1 MLPFIVISAFV
12 YMVSSL
18 VYFLSMIP
26 VLILLIIFGINVE
39 REQDLVT
46 WFLGVEELGIY
57 DPMNDPIGNM
67 FEIPE
72 AREYFIRTKDTGFE
86 PKYGVNPEMKGYVD
100 RPEDGGIEEFG
111 FMYKD
116 TAQGMF
122 ISNFY

>member
-1 MLPFIVISAFV
+1 MIV
-12 YMVSSL
+12 
-18 VYFLSMIP
+18 
-26 VLILLIIFGINVE
+26 FGINAE
-39 REQDLVT
+39 REQDLFT

-57 DPMNDPIGNM
+57 DPMTDPIGNM

-86 PKYGVNPEMKGYVD
+86 SGYGVNPSMKSYPD
-100 RPEDGGIEEFG
+100 RPENGGARVEEFG